1 MNYNDVIY
9 FIKHET
15 QLLDE
20 SAGEFISGCEEHIC
34 GTWDVT
40 FEEQLTIRIEM
51 PGYNGRSK
59 ANYYMV

>member
-1 MNYNDVIY
+1 MNQSDVIY

-20 SAGEFISGCEEHIC
+20 SVGEFISKCEELIR

-51 PGYNGRSK
+51 PGYNGRNE

>member
-1 MNYNDVIY
+1 MNQTDVID

-15 QLLDE
+15 RLLDE
-20 SAGEFISGCEEHIC
+20 SVGEFISKCEELIC

-40 FEEQLTIRIEM
+40 FEEQLTIWIELA
-51 PGYNGRSK
+51 GYNGRSE

>member
-1 MNYNDVIY
+1 MNRNDVIY

-20 SAGEFISGCEEHIC
+20 SAGEFISSCEEIIR
-34 GTWDVT
+34 GTSNVT

-51 PGYNGRSK
+51 PGYS
-59 ANYYMV
+59 